1 MGERGGHRAENGR
14 HRLAIMVKTNMTKYL
29 VLKDTR
35 AVGLYEKAWN
45 PNGLVWEE
53 LVRT

>member
-1 MGERGGHRAENGR
+1 
-14 HRLAIMVKTNMTKYL
+14 MVKINMKKYL

-35 AVGLYEKAWN
+35 AVGLHEKAWN

-53 LVRT
+53 FVRT